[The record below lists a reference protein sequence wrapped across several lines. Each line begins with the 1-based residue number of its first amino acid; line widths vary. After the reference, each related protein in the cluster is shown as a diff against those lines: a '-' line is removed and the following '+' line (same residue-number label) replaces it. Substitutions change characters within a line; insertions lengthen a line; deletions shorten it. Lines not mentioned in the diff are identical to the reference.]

1 MAINI
6 PIITEFSDQGLKSAQ
21 GAFKNFRN
29 EIANAEGA
37 LGKFKAGTGAAFDAV
52 KANAGAFAIAGGAAL
67 VTFGAKAISAAS
79 DFEESTAKI
88 GEIFGDAAESVFDF
102 ADDAAQAL
110 GQSKQSVLD
119 AAGTFGTF
127 GKAAGLAGEDL
138 STFSNDFT
146 GLASDLA
153 SFNNTS
159 PEEAVQ
165 ALGAALRGESE
176 PLRRYGILLDD
187 ASMRQKALELGI
199 VSTTKNALTPQ
210 QKILAAQ
217 ALIFEQSSDAQGDF
231 ARTSDGLANQ
241 QRILKAE
248 LSNVTIEIGQKLLP
262 VATQFAQFANDNLI
276 PIVLE
281 GAKAFGAFSDAVG
294 NSAAQAEKLP
304 GPLQNSGKQA
314 FFFID
319 IAGQLLRKLGV
330 VSDEFGRNADQIKKT
345 QLSTDELYRAWKNG
359 ARQLI
364 IATEKTEDLTDALK
378 DSDEALMEL
387 KGNVNNRREWD
398 NLIDAIDDAK
408 EAAIEAFFQATPEA
422 LRASQRELDDA
433 RLKVAEYVSGLDTI
447 PDDKKTDIIA
457 ALDRANLAEIEK
469 IFDELSRDRTM
480 TVRVRTVGG
489 VPVGPGETPSE
500 VRPPS
505 SAPSPSPARPLPSVN
520 IPGLGTFTP
529 TPSVK
534 IPAIGAYSAPVT
546 VNVAGSVI
554 SQNDLVESVRKG
566 LVNAQRNGAGLVYSN
581 K

>member
-88 GEIFGDAAESVFDF
+88 GEIFGDAADSVFDF
-102 ADDAAQAL
+102 AEDAAQAL

-159 PEEAVQ
+159 PEEAVE

-217 ALIFEQSSDAQGDF
+217 ALIFEQSADAQGDF
-231 ARTSDGLANQ
+231 ERTSGSLANQ
-241 QRILKAE
+241 QRILQAE
-248 LSNVTIEIGQKLLP
+248 LSNVTVEIGQKLLP
-262 VATQFAQFANDNLI
+262 VAIDFANFANTTLV
-276 PIVLE
+276 PIVKTL
-281 GAKAFGAFSDAVG
+281 ADVFGALADGVG
-294 NSAAQAEKLP
+294 
-304 GPLQNSGKQA
+304 G
-314 FFFID
+314 
-319 IAGQLLRKLGV
+319 
-330 VSDEFGRNADQIKKT
+330 
-345 QLSTDELYRAWKNG
+345 
-359 ARQLI
+359 
-364 IATEKTEDLTDALK
+364 ATEENDSYAKSVANSNIQMRVGLPLAGKLLDWLGIYKPKTEAAADATEDAADAQKRHAIALK
-378 DSDEALMEL
+378 DAVRQMIIAQSGLKDLEEATSDASVEWERFLGVLSKEDAWNSLMDKFDRTKEAAYDALVNGSAASARRAQQAQNDLTREVAKYIDEIGTIPDEVQTRIIGLLERDKFDEALGL
-387 KGNVNNRREWD
+387 LN
-398 NLIDAIDDAK
+398 
-408 EAAIEAFFQATPEA
+408 Q
-422 LRASQRELDDA
+422 LRAG
-433 RLKVAEYVSGLDTI
+433 VNVPITGTVSGI
-447 PDDKKTDIIA
+447 P
-457 ALDRANLAEIEK
+457 
-469 IFDELSRDRTM
+469 
-480 TVRVRTVGG
+480 
-489 VPVGPGETPSE
+489 VPAGQTPSE
-500 VRPPS
+500 TIGR
-505 SAPSPSPARPLPSVN
+505 SPARPLPR
-520 IPGLGTFTP
+520 IPQP
-529 TPSVK
+529 R
-534 IPAIGAYSAPVT
+534 IPAIGAYSTAPIT
-546 VNVAGSVI
+546 LNVAGTII
-554 SQNDLVESVRKG
+554 SQNDLIEKVRQG